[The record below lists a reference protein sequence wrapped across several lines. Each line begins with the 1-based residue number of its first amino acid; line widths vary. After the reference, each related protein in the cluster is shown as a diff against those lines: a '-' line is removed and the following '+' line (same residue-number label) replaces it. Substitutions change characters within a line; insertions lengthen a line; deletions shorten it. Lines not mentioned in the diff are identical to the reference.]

1 MRRLL
6 CGWIV
11 IALVCSLVAGH
22 VPAAKAAGT
31 LGDAESIWHVGAYI
45 PGAHGT
51 VTPAAFIAA
60 AGTATL
66 GLSPFTVASTGTVI
80 IPVTIDIMNG
90 TIGVMQLTVSSSDP
104 THVALTNITA
114 GDLGGWYSLIAS
126 GNVIGWMD
134 IYLSGITGFHTLAYL
149 TFSGTGAP
157 GSTATISVGDS
168 SPDYIKDDNFDSLHW
183 SPETVLASVAL
194 NSWVITPSAGSNGS
208 ISPETLQTVAEGAT
222 PTFTMTPATGYDV
235 ADVLVDGVSI
245 GAATTYTFPPVTA
258 NHTIAASFSATPLA
272 TPGDIDGNGTVTML
286 DALLAARAA
295 VGITVYTPGSSAF
308 LAADVNH
315 DGVITMMDVLL
326 IARIAVGISG

>member
-51 VTPAAFIAA
+51 VTPAAFDAA
-60 AGTATL
+60 TGAATL
-66 GLSPFTVASTGTVI
+66 GLSPVTVASTGTVTV
-80 IPVTIDIMNG
+80 PLTIDIMNG
-90 TIGVMQLTVSSSDP
+90 TVGVIQLTVSSSDP
-104 THVALTNITA
+104 GYVALTNITA
-114 GDLGGWYSLIAS
+114 GDLGGTYTLIPS

-134 IYLSGITGFHTLAYL
+134 IYLSGITGFHTIAYL
-149 TFSGTGAP
+149 TFSGTGVP
-157 GSTATISVGDS
+157 GSTATISVGAGSNDMVV
-168 SPDYIKDDNFDSLHW
+168 DDNFVPLHW
-183 SPETVLASVAL
+183 SPKTVLASVAL

-208 ISPETLQTVAEGAT
+208 ISPPTPQTVAEGAT
-222 PTFTMTPATGYDV
+222 PTFTMTPATGYHV

-258 NHTIAASFSATPLA
+258 NHTIAATFAPSVI
-272 TPGDIDGNGTVTML
+272 PGDVDDDGTVTML

-295 VGITVYTPGSSAF
+295 VGITTLTGSAF
-308 LAADVNH
+308 QAADVDHN
-315 DGVITMMDVLL
+315 GTITMMDVLL
-326 IARIAVGISG
+326 IARIAVGIPD